1 MPRSVSGHTSGP
13 SPREFVAMI
22 AMLFATIALSIDA
35 MLPALPAI
43 AAELTPGDVNAA
55 QLVIGVFF
63 AGMGVGTLI
72 SGPISDAIGRKS
84 TLLICAVI
92 YLAGSAL
99 CAAAPSLEML
109 LFARFLQGIGASG
122 PRAAGVAMVR
132 DLYKGAEMARIM
144 SFVMMI
150 FSLVPAAAPLL
161 GQFIL
166 LFGSWRLIFVAF
178 IFFALAVNLW
188 MALRQPETLAP
199 QDRRPLELGLLW
211 QATKEL
217 AHHRIAII
225 GTLCQTLT
233 SASLVA
239 TLSSQ
244 QGIFA
249 DRFGS
254 VETFPAW
261 FAVIALCSISGSYAN
276 SQMVRRLGMFTV
288 VRASYLAQLAMT
300 LGVLGLITL
309 TALPLPVE
317 FALHILWSIGI
328 FATMGLTMGNLNAMA
343 MERLGHIAG
352 FAASVITAVS
362 TVLSVLI
369 AVPVGLAFNGTQIP
383 LMIGASVFSALA
395 LMLVLTLNPKR
406 AQGET
411 FPSG

>member
-1 MPRSVSGHTSGP
+1 MPKIAPGP
-13 SPREFVAMI
+13 SPREFVALI

-43 AAELTPGDVNAA
+43 AAELSPGDVNKA

-63 AGMGVGTLI
+63 AGMGVGTLLT
-72 SGPISDAIGRKS
+72 GPISDAIGRK
-84 TLLICAVI
+84 TALLGCAVF
-92 YLAGSAL
+92 YLIGTAL
-99 CAAAPSLEML
+99 CAAAPSLELL

-132 DLYKGAEMARIM
+132 DKYKGAEMARMM
-144 SFVMMI
+144 SFVMMV

-161 GQFIL
+161 GQFVL

-178 IFFALAVNLW
+178 IAFAIVTNLW
-188 MALRQPETLAP
+188 LILRQPETLAP
-199 QDRRPLELGLLW
+199 ENRRRLELGLLW

-217 AHHRIAII
+217 ALNRVAMISV
-225 GTLCQTLT
+225 LCQTLT

-254 VETFPAW
+254 VATFPMW
-261 FAVIALCSISGSYAN
+261 FAVIALCSISGSFAN

-288 VRASYLAQLAMT
+288 IRATYAAQLVMT
-300 LGVLGLITL
+300 LVVLGLISL
-309 TALPLPVE
+309 LPLPLSFE
-317 FALHILWSIGI
+317 FGLHILWSIGI
-328 FATMGLTMGNLNAMA
+328 FAMMGLTMGNLNAMA
-343 MERLGHIAG
+343 MEKLGHIAG
-352 FAASVITAVS
+352 FAASVITAAS

-369 AVPVGLAFNGTQIP
+369 AVPVGLAFNGTQVP
-383 LMIGASVFSALA
+383 LMIGASLFSALA
-395 LMLVLTLNPKR
+395 LLLILTLRPR
-406 AQGET
+406 GVTAG
-411 FPSG
+411 